1 VDRLAALPAATLARD
16 VVAGI
21 DAANWDEA
29 VSATRALT
37 ALVDQLATTRDVSAA
52 RARLAVLRGLLE
64 FRDADLG
71 GRRVRFNS
79 PQGYDAGSVQAELQA
94 LAALLQ

>member
-1 VDRLAALPAATLARD
+1 
-16 VVAGI
+16 
-21 DAANWDEA
+21 
-29 VSATRALT
+29 
-37 ALVDQLATTRDVSAA
+37 
-52 RARLAVLRGLLE
+52 VLRGLLE

-79 PQGYDAGSVQAELQA
+79 PQGYDAGSDQSELQA